1 LIIVADLPLSQDQ
14 SAQPRKRPGEDLEV
28 VREILPNDAMY
39 EFDPSSYFRIGRE
52 ALDCIQLAL
61 DMAEVDAPKHI
72 LDFASG
78 AGRVMRYL
86 KAAYPEAALTACDYH
101 MFQAE
106 FCERTFGAKA
116 VAGDED
122 PTKIQLRGPFDL
134 IWCGSH
140 FGHIDRHRWADFL
153 KLFESVASPGG
164 VLVFTTFGRRI
175 VELLRGGESLL
186 NLTEESAAKVLSDYD
201 TSGFGFHTTRFDG
214 DCVASPSWVCKQLEQ
229 VPSLQLLQFR
239 EDAWA
244 YQDVVTCVK
253 TGRTAGS

>member
-1 LIIVADLPLSQDQ
+1 LSQDQ
-14 SAQPRKRPGEDLEV
+14 SAHPRNRRGEDLEI

-39 EFDPSSYFRIGRE
+39 EFDPSSYFRIGQE

-61 DMAEVDAPKHI
+61 DMAEAGSPRRI

-106 FCERTFGAKA
+106 FCEQTFGATA

-122 PTKIQLRGPFDL
+122 PTKIELTGPFDL

-140 FGHIDRHRWADFL
+140 FGHIDGHRWAGFL
-153 KLFESVASPGG
+153 ELFESVASTGA
-164 VLVFTTFGRRI
+164 VVVFTTFGRRI
-175 VELLRGGESLL
+175 VELLRSGESLL
-186 NLTEESAAKVLSDYD
+186 NLTEDGAAKVLADYD
-201 TSGFGFHTTRFDG
+201 ATGFGFQATRFDG
-214 DCVASPSWVCKQLEQ
+214 DCVASPAWVCRQLEQ
-229 VPSLQLLQFR
+229 VPGFQLLQLR
-239 EDAWA
+239 EDGWA
-244 YQDVVTCVK
+244 FQDVVTCIK
-253 TGRTAGS
+253 SETTGA

>member
-1 LIIVADLPLSQDQ
+1 LSPDQ
-14 SAQPRKRPGEDLEV
+14 RAHPRKRPGEDLEI
-28 VREILPNDAMY
+28 VREVLPNDAMY

-52 ALDCIQLAL
+52 ALDCIELAL
-61 DMAEVDAPKHI
+61 DMAEIEAPKRI

-106 FCERTFGAKA
+106 FCARTFGATA
-116 VAGDED
+116 VAGDDD
-122 PTKIQLRGPFDL
+122 PTKIELQGPFDL
-134 IWCGSH
+134 IWVGSH
-140 FGHIDRHRWADFL
+140 FGHIEGERWGGFL

-175 VELLRGGESLL
+175 VELLKAGESML
-186 NLTEESAAKVLSDYD
+186 NLTEESAAEVLAGYD
-201 TSGFGFHTTRFDG
+201 ASGFGFHTTRFDG

-229 VPSLQLLQFR
+229 VPSFELLQFR
-239 EDAWA
+239 EDGWA
-244 YQDVVTCVK
+244 FQDVVTCIK
-253 TGRTAGS
+253 TQNTGT